1 MLSARLLVVGLTG
14 VCGFVSPAISMF
26 RHDVPAASLALAA
39 AVPLPIETPMHTAVA
54 KLHSAA
60 VEWSLRK
67 LSWLPADDVMLA
79 LASPEAF
86 WLLREWRRT
95 TFGAQYA
102 LKETLDGTCRQIHAL
117 ASGSHE
123 VLRGATVSMRSK
135 GLWST
140 FHKAAVRQKRVHD
153 VLAVRVVLDDEH
165 DEAACYEALHALR
178 ARWPSVDGRF
188 KDYVAWPKA
197 NGYSGLHDTL
207 LLPSGQPF
215 EVQIRTS
222 RQHAIAEYGTAAH
235 RRYKE
240 GPVQLSAAVLS
251 AITSGLA
258 AKRGHALAPLDQL
271 VAWLALVAR
280 FAGKP

>member
-39 AVPLPIETPMHTAVA
+39 AVPLPIDTPMHTAVA

-117 ASGSHE
+117 A
-123 VLRGATVSMRSK
+123 
-135 GLWST
+135 
-140 FHKAAVRQKRVHD
+140 
-153 VLAVRVVLDDEH
+153 
-165 DEAACYEALHALR
+165 
-178 ARWPSVDGRF
+178 P
-188 KDYVAWPKA
+188 
-197 NGYSGLHDTL
+197 
-207 LLPSGQPF
+207 
-215 EVQIRTS
+215 
-222 RQHAIAEYGTAAH
+222 
-235 RRYKE
+235 
-240 GPVQLSAAVLS
+240 
-251 AITSGLA
+251 
-258 AKRGHALAPLDQL
+258 
-271 VAWLALVAR
+271 
-280 FAGKP
+280 